1 MSNVDRIVELV
12 AGIDVRSEL
21 DAIKAKAHA
30 IGFDCVAADDQV
42 KRAELILLLTPQ
54 REAARAS
61 GDVFDFI
68 WNRPDQTA
76 VEFLEDHGVKFKE
89 GE

>member
-1 MSNVDRIVELV
+1 MSNVDRIVELMV
-12 AGIDVRSEL
+12 GIDVRSEL
-21 DAIKAKAHA
+21 DAIKGMARA
-30 IGFDCVAADDQV
+30 IGFGCVAGDDQV

-54 REAARAS
+54 REAAVAS

-76 VEFLEDHGVKFKE
+76 AEFLEDHGVKSKDD
-89 GE
+89 